1 MSYYQFN
8 RQEILQKAKER
19 YSKEK
24 AAEYYLQ
31 NKEAI
36 KEKAR
41 DRCRNLSEE
50 EKNKIKEYQKKK
62 HQEFIQFK
70 KEALKRSLSWLYC
83 VSNYLF
89 ERRLPLL
96 ETAL

>member
-1 MSYYQFN
+1 MSYYLFN

-31 NKEAI
+31 NKEVT

-41 DRCRNLSEE
+41 NC
-50 EKNKIKEYQKKK
+50 YKKK
-62 HQEFIQFK
+62 
-70 KEALKRSLSWLYC
+70 KRAKSKSIKGKDIK
-83 VSNYLF
+83 N
-89 ERRLPLL
+89 
-96 ETAL
+96 

>member
-8 RQEILQKAKER
+8 RQKILQKAKE
-19 YSKEK
+19 KG
-24 AAEYYLQ
+24 AEYYLQ

-50 EKNKIKEYQKKK
+50 EKDKIKEYQKKK
-62 HQEFIQFK
+62 HQELIQFK
-70 KEALKRSLSWLYC
+70 KEALTRSLSWLYG